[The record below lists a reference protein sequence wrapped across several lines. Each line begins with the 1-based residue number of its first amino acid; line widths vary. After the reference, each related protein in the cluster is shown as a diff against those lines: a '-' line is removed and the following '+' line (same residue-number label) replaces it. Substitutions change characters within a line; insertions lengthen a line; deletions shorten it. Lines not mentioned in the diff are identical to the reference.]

1 MIWFIKKCDIISENI
16 EILSEKARDKL
27 INLKKELRWGSVII
41 TLIETYFS
49 FVLDTF
55 KFFKK
60 VQLKILTIGQSYGVW
75 IKLPIILAMPGGMFS
90 FLYVNRRR

>member
-1 MIWFIKKCDIISENI
+1 MSELNSASFVLGFLFFALFMIWLIKKCDTISENY
-16 EILSEKARDKL
+16 EILSENARDKL

-49 FVLDTF
+49 LVLDTF

-60 VQLKILTIGQSYGVW
+60 V
-75 IKLPIILAMPGGMFS
+75 
-90 FLYVNRRR
+90 

>member
-1 MIWFIKKCDIISENI
+1 MSELNSASFVLGFIFFALFMIWLIKKCDTISENY
-16 EILSEKARDKL
+16 EILSENARDKL

-60 VQLKILTIGQSYGVW
+60 V
-75 IKLPIILAMPGGMFS
+75 
-90 FLYVNRRR
+90 

>member
-1 MIWFIKKCDIISENI
+1 MSELSSASFVLGFIFLALFMIWFIKKCDAISENI

-60 VQLKILTIGQSYGVW
+60 V
-75 IKLPIILAMPGGMFS
+75 
-90 FLYVNRRR
+90 

>member
-1 MIWFIKKCDIISENI
+1 MSELSLASFVLGFIFFALFMIWFIKKCDIISENI

-60 VQLKILTIGQSYGVW
+60 V
-75 IKLPIILAMPGGMFS
+75 
-90 FLYVNRRR
+90 

>member
-90 FLYVNRRR
+90 FLYANRKR